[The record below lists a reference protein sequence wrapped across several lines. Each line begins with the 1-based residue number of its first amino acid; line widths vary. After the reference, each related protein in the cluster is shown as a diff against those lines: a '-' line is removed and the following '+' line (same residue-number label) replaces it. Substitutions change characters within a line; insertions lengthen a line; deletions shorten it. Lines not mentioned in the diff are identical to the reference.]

1 MKINSNIHAFT
12 KVPLISV
19 VIPVFN
25 EEILIRNCLEHIK
38 KQSFSNFDLILVD
51 NNSTD
56 ASATIA
62 KEYGAKVIFEKK
74 RGNTFALNT
83 GMMHADGEII
93 AVTDADT
100 KPDENWLKE
109 IANIFSDQNVSAMT
123 GSALVDTQSSFIRAF
138 CSVIYDFF
146 IKINF
151 IIQKPHLSGFNL
163 AVRRR
168 DFMLAGG
175 LDLNYKMSSDVDL
188 GLRIKKYGKVVFVK
202 QAIVKTSS
210 RRWDDNFLKTFLE
223 YFIGY
228 LYAVWLRK
236 PPPVKQTV
244 IRKK

>member
-1 MKINSNIHAFT
+1 MKIKSNVQVST
-12 KVPLISV
+12 KNPLISV
-19 VIPVFN
+19 VIPAFN
-25 EEILIRNCLEHIK
+25 EERLIRNCLDQIK
-38 KQSFSNFDLILVD
+38 KQSFSNFELIVVD

-56 ASATIA
+56 ATATIA

-83 GMMHADGEII
+83 GMLNADCEII

-109 IANIFSDQNVSAMT
+109 IAKIFSDQNVSAMT
-123 GSALVDTQSSFIRAF
+123 GSAQVDIKSPLLRSFCGAM
-138 CSVIYDFF
+138 YDVF

-151 IIQKPHLSGFNL
+151 MLQKPHLSGFNL
-163 AVRRR
+163 AVRKR
-168 DFMLAGG
+168 DFILTGG
-175 LDLNYKMSSDVDL
+175 LNLNFKMSSDVDL
-188 GLRIKKYGKVVFVK
+188 GLRIKKYGKVVFVR

-236 PPPVKQTV
+236 PPPVRQTV
-244 IRKK
+244 IRQK